1 MRIKTVT
8 PETISYNPVT
18 NTFEALV
25 DVQTTYGDYRYPCA
39 IEGALIM
46 PLTTA
51 AFKLTQQAKQRHE
64 ARDDLRAGRVEQ
76 MQATIQ
82 PASSSHYDRFSELA
96 KAA

>member
-8 PETISYNPVT
+8 PEAISYNPVT
-18 NTFEALV
+18 NAFEALV
-25 DVQTTYGDYRYPCA
+25 DVQTTRGDYRYPCA

-46 PLTTA
+46 PLTAA

-76 MQATIQ
+76 MQATV
-82 PASSSHYDRFSELA
+82 PSASPSHCDRFSELA
-96 KAA
+96 QAA